1 MGAAGTWDL
10 HLSTQLLS
18 VWRWAWWLF
27 LNVSTLGVMGESA
40 AAFLPSCCANKAE
53 QASTGVA
60 GLSHGLGCCC
70 TNGRAVQPL
79 YFSA

>member
-1 MGAAGTWDL
+1 M
-10 HLSTQLLS
+10 
-18 VWRWAWWLF
+18 
-27 LNVSTLGVMGESA
+27 LGVTGESA

-79 YFSA
+79 YFSD